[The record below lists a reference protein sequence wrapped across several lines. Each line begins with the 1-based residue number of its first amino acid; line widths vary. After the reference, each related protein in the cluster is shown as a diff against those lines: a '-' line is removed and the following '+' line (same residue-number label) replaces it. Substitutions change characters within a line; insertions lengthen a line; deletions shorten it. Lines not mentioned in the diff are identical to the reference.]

1 MFTSTWNGIRVC
13 DTPVDKFQIT
23 QANKN
28 LIEQIDFMEKITT
41 RNEKPNF
48 HYFSFSEQ
56 IAFKI
61 DPRSTWK
68 AIWGD
73 KGNHFPEL

>member
-1 MFTSTWNGIRVC
+1 
-13 DTPVDKFQIT
+13 
-23 QANKN
+23 
-28 LIEQIDFMEKITT
+28 MEKITT